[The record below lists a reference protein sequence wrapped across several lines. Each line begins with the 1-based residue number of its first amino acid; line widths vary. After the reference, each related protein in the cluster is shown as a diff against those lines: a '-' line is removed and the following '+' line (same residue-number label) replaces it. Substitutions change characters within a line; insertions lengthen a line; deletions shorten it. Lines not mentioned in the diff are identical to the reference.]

1 MSIAHTKT
9 NRRLPLNHCIRGVHV
24 CVTKRNRDAYD
35 KIYHTRLNKKHHTI
49 QSHSKT
55 CMVLMKVN
63 TSYISHTQHSSQRF
77 LKSYLSP
84 CHSQTQGC
92 TPEALNISLPLK
104 LSSLSSLSFNHI
116 SPPLS
121 SIATKGH
128 TKHKGCLRFKLCT
141 NLSLFVLT
149 SPPLS
154 S

>member
-1 MSIAHTKT
+1 MY
-9 NRRLPLNHCIRGVHV
+9 
-24 CVTKRNRDAYD
+24 VT
-35 KIYHTRLNKKHHTI
+35 
-49 QSHSKT
+49 HSTHYTFLK
-55 CMVLMKVN
+55 
-63 TSYISHTQHSSQRF
+63 SISHTQHSSQRF

-121 SIATKGH
+121 SIAKKGH

-141 NLSLFVLT
+141 NLSPFVLN
-149 SPPLS
+149 SPPLTWRGSYYLSLPLCHLKEVVLVTCLQFKIDQVHGFTS